1 MIKFKKS
8 LKFLSLIFT
17 IVILLGACG
26 GDSSSQQTTEDNP
39 NEKNSTVEPKVV
51 AASNKDVEKPA
62 EPAEEKEEEVKTETE
77 EPVVEKPVEKK
88 EVKKVEKKKPK
99 KRAKM
104 HFPEKVF
111 DYGFIMQGDV
121 VKHDFYF
128 KNVGNDDL
136 VIKRVEPSCG
146 CTVPVYPKEPIA
158 PGEDGK
164 ISVTFKSAGKL
175 GRQIPNIKVI
185 TNYNRAIKLELK
197 GFVDAEREKPRQVVE
212 EIKDTIQQ

>member
-1 MIKFKKS
+1 MKQFKKA
-8 LKFLSLIFT
+8 LKFSSLIFT
-17 IVILLGACG
+17 IVILFSACG
-26 GDSSSQQTTEDNP
+26 GDSSSQETEDNSSETT
-39 NEKNSTVEPKVV
+39 NTVEPKVV
-51 AASNKDVEKPA
+51 ATSNSDVEKLT
-62 EPAEEKEEEVKTETE
+62 EPAEEKKEEVKKEEKEEVEEVEEEVE
-77 EPVVEKPVEKK
+77 K
-88 EVKKVEKKKPK
+88 EVKKKVKKAPR

-136 VIKRVEPSCG
+136 VIKRVEASCG

-164 ISVTFKSAGKL
+164 VSVTFKSAGKL
-175 GRQIPNIKVI
+175 GRQVPNIKVY
-185 TNYNRAIKLELK
+185 TNYKRSIKLELK
-197 GFVDAEREKPRQVVE
+197 GFVDAEREKPKQVVQ

>member
-1 MIKFKKS
+1 MMQFKKS

-17 IVILLGACG
+17 IVILFSACG
-26 GDSSSQQTTEDNP
+26 GGSSTQQTTEDNSSETTTP
-39 NEKNSTVEPKVV
+39 AEIKVI
-51 AASNKDVEKPA
+51 ATSNTEVEKRA
-62 EPAEEKEEEVKTETE
+62 EVAEEKKEEVKEKVTE
-77 EPVVEKPVEKK
+77 EPVVEKPVVKK
-88 EVKKVEKKKPK
+88 EVKKAPR

-128 KNVGNDDL
+128 KNVGNADL

-146 CTVPVYPKEPIA
+146 CTVPVYPMESIA
-158 PGEDGK
+158 PGEDGE

-175 GRQIPNIKVI
+175 GRQVPSIKVF
-185 TNYNRAIKLELK
+185 TNYRRSIKLELK
-197 GFVDAEREKPRQVVE
+197 GFVDAEREKARKVVE
-212 EIKDTIQQ
+212 EIKDTIQR

>member
-1 MIKFKKS
+1 MMQFKKS

-17 IVILLGACG
+17 IVILFSACG
-26 GDSSSQQTTEDNP
+26 GGSSAQQTTEDNSSETTTP
-39 NEKNSTVEPKVV
+39 AETKVV
-51 AASNKDVEKPA
+51 ATYNTGIEKPA
-62 EPAEEKEEEVKTETE
+62 EVAEVAEEKKEEVKGKAIE
-77 EPVVEKPVEKK
+77 EPVVEKPVVKK
-88 EVKKVEKKKPK
+88 EIKKVPR

-104 HFPEKVF
+104 HCPEKVF

-128 KNVGNDDL
+128 KNVGNADL

-146 CTVPVYPKEPIA
+146 CTVPVYPMESIA

-175 GRQIPNIKVI
+175 GRQVPSIKVF
-185 TNYNRAIKLELK
+185 TNYRRSIKLELK

-212 EIKDTIQQ
+212 EIKDTMQQ

>member
-1 MIKFKKS
+1 MMQFKKS
-8 LKFLSLIFT
+8 LKFSSLIFT
-17 IVILLGACG
+17 IVILFNACG
-26 GDSSSQQTTEDNP
+26 GDNSSQQTT
-39 NEKNSTVEPKVV
+39 KNSNEATTPAGSKVV
-51 AASNKDVEKPA
+51 AASNTDVEKPA
-62 EPAEEKEEEVKTETE
+62 KVAEEKKEEVKEKVE
-77 EPVVEKPVEKK
+77 EPIVEKPVEKK
-88 EVKKVEKKKPK
+88 EVKKVVKKAPK

-146 CTVPVYPKEPIA
+146 CTVPIYPKEPIA

-175 GRQIPNIKVI
+175 GRQVPNIKVF
-185 TNYNRAIKLELK
+185 TNYKRSIKLELK
-197 GFVDAEREKPRQVVE
+197 GFVDAEREKPRQVAE
-212 EIKDTIQQ
+212 EVKDTTQQ

>member
-1 MIKFKKS
+1 MMHFKKS
-8 LKFLSLIFT
+8 LKSLSLIFT
-17 IVILLGACG
+17 IVILFSACG
-26 GDSSSQQTTEDNP
+26 GDSSSQNTTEDNS
-39 NEKNSTVEPKVV
+39 NEKVTSVEPKVV
-51 AASNKDVEKPA
+51 ATSNTDIEKPA
-62 EPAEEKEEEVKTETE
+62 EPVKEKKKEVKEEAE
-77 EPVVEKPVEKK
+77 EPVVEKPAEKK
-88 EVKKVEKKKPK
+88 EVKKVEKKIPK

-128 KNVGNDDL
+128 KNTGNADL

-146 CTVPVYPKEPIA
+146 CTVPIYPKEPIA

-175 GRQIPNIKVI
+175 GRQIPNIKVF
-185 TNYNRAIKLELK
+185 TNYKRSIKLELK
-197 GFVDAEREKPRQVVE
+197 GFVDAEREKPRQVAE
-212 EIKDTIQQ
+212 EVKDTTQQ

>member
-1 MIKFKKS
+1 MMQFQKS
-8 LKFLSLIFT
+8 LKFSSLIFT
-17 IVILLGACG
+17 IVILFSACG
-26 GDSSSQQTTEDNP
+26 GDSPSQETTNNS
-39 NEKNSTVEPKVV
+39 NETTTPVEPKVV
-51 AASNKDVEKPA
+51 AASNTDVEELA
-62 EPAEEKEEEVKTETE
+62 EPTEEKKEVVKEEVVE
-77 EPVVEKPVEKK
+77 EPKVEKPVEKK
-88 EVKKVEKKKPK
+88 EVKKVVKKVPK

-128 KNVGNDDL
+128 KNVGNADL

-146 CTVPVYPKEPIA
+146 CTVPIYPKEPIA

-175 GRQIPNIKVI
+175 GRQIPNIKVF
-185 TNYNRAIKLELK
+185 TNYKRSIKLELK
-197 GFVDAEREKPRQVVE
+197 GFVDAEREKPKQVAE
-212 EIKDTIQQ
+212 EVKDTTQQ

>member
-1 MIKFKKS
+1 MMQFKKS

-17 IVILLGACG
+17 IVILFSACG
-26 GDSSSQQTTEDNP
+26 GGSSAQQTTEDNSSETTTP
-39 NEKNSTVEPKVV
+39 AETKVI
-51 AASNKDVEKPA
+51 ATSNTEVEKLA
-62 EPAEEKEEEVKTETE
+62 EVAEEKKEEVKGKVTE
-77 EPVVEKPVEKK
+77 EPVVEKPVVKK
-88 EVKKVEKKKPK
+88 EVKKAPR

-128 KNVGNDDL
+128 KNVGNADL

-146 CTVPVYPKEPIA
+146 CTVPVYPMESIA

-175 GRQIPNIKVI
+175 GRQVPSIKVF
-185 TNYNRAIKLELK
+185 TNYRRSIKLELK
-197 GFVDAEREKPRQVVE
+197 GFVDAEREKTRQVVE
-212 EIKDTIQQ
+212 EIKDTMQQ

>member
-1 MIKFKKS
+1 MTQFKKS

-17 IVILLGACG
+17 IVILFSACG
-26 GDSSSQQTTEDNP
+26 GGSSSQQTTEDNSSETTIP
-39 NEKNSTVEPKVV
+39 VEPKVV
-51 AASNKDVEKPA
+51 ATSNTDSEKLA
-62 EPAEEKEEEVKTETE
+62 ELAEEKKEEVKED
-77 EPVVEKPVEKK
+77 VVEKPVVKK
-88 EVKKVEKKKPK
+88 EVKKEVKKAPK

-128 KNVGNDDL
+128 KNVGNADL

-146 CTVPVYPKEPIA
+146 CTVPIYPKEPIA

-175 GRQIPNIKVI
+175 GRQNPNIKVF
-185 TNYNRAIKLELK
+185 TNYKRSIKLELK

-212 EIKDTIQQ
+212 EIKDTTQQ